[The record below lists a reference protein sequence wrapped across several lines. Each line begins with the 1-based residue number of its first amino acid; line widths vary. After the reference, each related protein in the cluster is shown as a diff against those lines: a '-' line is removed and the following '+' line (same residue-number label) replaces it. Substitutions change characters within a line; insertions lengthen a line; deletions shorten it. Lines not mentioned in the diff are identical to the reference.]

1 VIFRVELFIYQRLL
15 HHFKNN
21 SLDEF
26 LEITII
32 TDQTSSSM
40 VLLNGQTNGFGYA
53 NFKNH
58 LYGYGK
64 GMFIPQLRYHRFVLM
79 FDPFPYIYVYMVVV
93 PCHTSGFN
101 RPP

>member
-1 VIFRVELFIYQRLL
+1 MVSYLYYIYIWVIFFYIHTQKVRDCAAMQSVNQKKL

-58 LYGYGK
+58 LYMGMVKGCSSPNYGII
-64 GMFIPQLRYHRFVLM
+64 GLF
-79 FDPFPYIYVYMVVV
+79 
-93 PCHTSGFN
+93 
-101 RPP
+101 